1 MEPKVQAKFFWL
13 VRSTSSV
20 GKHARLA
27 RDNNWHIDELVDA
40 KDDFDI

>member
-1 MEPKVQAKFFWL
+1 MEPKVQAQFFWP

-20 GKHARLA
+20 EKHARLA